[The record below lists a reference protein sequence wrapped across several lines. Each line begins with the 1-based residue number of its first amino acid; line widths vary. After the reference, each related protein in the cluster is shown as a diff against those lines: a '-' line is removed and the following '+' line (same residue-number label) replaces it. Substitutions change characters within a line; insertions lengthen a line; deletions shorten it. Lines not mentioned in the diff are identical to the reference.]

1 MCRSRLDLWPP
12 MIEQSDRDSF
22 RAVFLERT
30 PAGTTAASVRDLED
44 AAVPHD
50 VEDTVVVDIAYS
62 SLNYKDALAI
72 TGTSPVVRS
81 FPMVAGIDFA
91 GTVRESADERWRVGD
106 DVVLTGW
113 HASET
118 HWGGLAQRARVP
130 ATWLVRKPAT
140 LTLFETMALGTAGFT
155 AALCLLAFEKHGVV
169 SGSGDVL
176 VTGATGGVGSLAI
189 MLLAASGYRVVAST
203 GKLHEATVLRQLGA
217 SEVID
222 RATLATPGKP
232 LQAQRW
238 VAAVDTVGS
247 HTLANIC
254 ASTHINGIVTAC
266 GLAQGMD
273 LPTTVAPFILRGV
286 TLAGINSVFPP
297 PETRLQAW
305 DRLDRL
311 VDRQQL
317 RRLSREISL
326 SDVIE
331 TVPKFLSGEV
341 SGRIV
346 VNVNAN

>member
-1 MCRSRLDLWPP
+1 
-12 MIEQSDRDSF
+12 MIPEQFDRNSF
-22 RAVFLERT
+22 RALFLERA
-30 PAGTTAASVRDLED
+30 PDGTTAASVRDLED
-44 AAVPHD
+44 SALPHD

-91 GTVRESADERWRVGD
+91 GTVRESADERWRAGD
-106 DVVLTGW
+106 EVVLTGW

-130 ATWLVRKPAT
+130 ATWLVRKPER
-140 LTLFETMALGTAGFT
+140 LTLFETMAIGTAGFT
-155 AALCLLAFEKHGVV
+155 AALGLLAIEKHGVV
-169 SGSGDVL
+169 PTTGDVL
-176 VTGATGGVGSLAI
+176 VTGATGGVGSIAI

-203 GKLHEATVLRQLGA
+203 GKLHEAGGLRELGA
-217 SEVID
+217 SDVID
-222 RATLATPGKP
+222 RATLAAPGKP

-238 VAAVDTVGS
+238 IAAVDTVGS

-254 ASTHINGIVTAC
+254 ASTHVNGIVTAC

-273 LPTTVAPFILRGV
+273 FPTTVAPFILRGV
-286 TLAGINSVFPP
+286 MLAGINSVFTPA
-297 PETRLQAW
+297 ETRLQAW
-305 DRLDRL
+305 DRLERL

-317 RRLSREISL
+317 RRVTRDIGL

-331 TVPKFLSGEV
+331 TAPKFLSGQV

-346 VNVNAN
+346 VNVNAK